1 MLAEIVIQETLWK
14 EFVALARRRHQK
26 AEALVEQ
33 MLRDYVQQVADEEL
47 LAHSARAARRAN
59 FRMQETEEILK
70 KFRESRKRT

>member
-1 MLAEIVIQETLWK
+1 
-14 EFVALARRRHQK
+14 
-26 AEALVEQ
+26 